1 MVLPHFFSRNKSKDK
16 EKDLEKKKQQTKP
29 QQPSYPPPSS
39 APPPPP
45 SPTHFDRATSLR
57 SPPRHSPSSSA
68 ELPRRKPLPPRHK
81 TVSHAHSHSS
91 PSRPQFQPQPQPQ
104 PNPQSPS
111 QPQLRPHHKST
122 SFPPPSSSPTSASPA
137 SSPRK
142 SASRSAASR
151 PSSLLAHSRSSS
163 SVSSPHRKSNSPSF
177 SSSRFSFSPR
187 SSASS
192 RYSRDPDIHPLNLPP
207 DELRRL
213 SAMAAARDES
223 VNAMDI
229 DSKSPSSARQTP
241 SNGVNG
247 DKTEKSPTPPPHR
260 SSSGAAEAESFKL
273 AGNKFF
279 KDKNYTRA
287 IEEFTKGVYCH
298 LISFRMRYIYT
309 D

>member
-29 QQPSYPPPSS
+29 QHPSYPPPSS
-39 APPPPP
+39 APPPP

-91 PSRPQFQPQPQPQ
+91 PSRPQFQPQPQPTSQ
-104 PNPQSPS
+104 SPQSHS

-142 SASRSAASR
+142 SASKSAASR

-260 SSSGAAEAESFKL
+260 SSSGAAEAESCKL

-298 LISFRMRYIYT
+298 LVLF
-309 D
+309 